1 MLKLFF
7 VIFSQV
13 HYYICILN
21 LKELKETFLR
31 CQNVEKYFFYIEK
44 RESILNSKEIN
55 FCLDVKVLKNVSFI
69 LKSEFILNL
78 KEIKHFLDAKN
89 VEKYFF
95 ILKSEFIL
103 NLKELKLFLDA
114 KMLKNISFMIE
125 KGESMCKFA
134 TQYYWIKVSI
144 CSVESGQPF

>member
-1 MLKLFF
+1 
-7 VIFSQV
+7 
-13 HYYICILN
+13 LN

-89 VEKYFF
+89 VEMASQESFF
-95 ILKSEFIL
+95 
-103 NLKELKLFLDA
+103 
-114 KMLKNISFMIE
+114 
-125 KGESMCKFA
+125 KF
-134 TQYYWIKVSI
+134 
-144 CSVESGQPF
+144 F

>member
-1 MLKLFF
+1 M
-7 VIFSQV
+7 
-13 HYYICILN
+13 N
-21 LKELKETFLR
+21 LKELKHFLDAK
-31 CQNVEKYFFYIEK
+31 NVEKY
-44 RESILNSKEIN
+44 
-55 FCLDVKVLKNVSFI
+55 SFI

-89 VEKYFF
+89 VEKYSF

-103 NLKELKLFLDA
+103 NLKEFKLFLDA

>member
-1 MLKLFF
+1 
-7 VIFSQV
+7 
-13 HYYICILN
+13 LN

-134 TQYYWIKVSI
+134 TQYHWIKVSI

>member
-1 MLKLFF
+1 M
-7 VIFSQV
+7 
-13 HYYICILN
+13 
-21 LKELKETFLR
+21 
-31 CQNVEKYFFYIEK
+31 
-44 RESILNSKEIN
+44 
-55 FCLDVKVLKNVSFI
+55 
-69 LKSEFILNL
+69 
-78 KEIKHFLDAKN
+78 
-89 VEKYFF
+89 
-95 ILKSEFIL
+95 